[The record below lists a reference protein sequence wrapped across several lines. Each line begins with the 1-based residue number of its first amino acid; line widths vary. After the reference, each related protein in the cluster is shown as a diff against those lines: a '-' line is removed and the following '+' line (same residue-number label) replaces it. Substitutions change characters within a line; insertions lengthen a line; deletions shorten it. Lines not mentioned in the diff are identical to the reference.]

1 MADFI
6 VDFTLFEE
14 ENIKVMSALWTVHT
28 DGLSVQKM
36 RGVGVVV
43 TSPKEDILKYGVQLQ
58 FLATNNEAEYGV
70 ILMGLRVVRFLRA
83 RNILLKSDSK
93 LVIGQFN
100 GEYEEKENKM
110 K

>member
-1 MADFI
+1 M
-6 VDFTLFEE
+6 
-14 ENIKVMSALWTVHT
+14 KVMSTLWTVYT

-58 FLATNNEAEYGV
+58 FLATNNEAEYEV

-110 K
+110 Q